1 MSRVTLG
8 SRGSALALAQT
19 RWVAERLQEAHPGLE
34 VAVEIFST
42 AGDRI
47 QNRPL
52 PAIGGKGLF
61 TRELEEALLDGRID
75 GAVHSLKDLP
85 TEMAPGLALGA
96 VPARENPAD
105 LLVSRFG
112 GGLADLPPGALVGTS
127 SPRRRA
133 QLARLRPDLRFTDLR
148 GNVTTRLRKVREGVV
163 DATVLAAA
171 GLARLGLLE
180 EADGWALPPEL
191 MLPAPGQGALALQ
204 LRDGDARMAELAAA
218 LHDPETAHAVAAE
231 RAVLAALGTGCS
243 APVGALA
250 RMEGDMLVLHACFGG
265 EDNRPQA
272 RRRLA
277 AAGVPDT
284 LGQDMAA
291 RLLNTRNYPG
301 PLAGKRI
308 VVTRAE
314 EQAGALRE
322 LLEER
327 GAEVLDLPVLT
338 IVPEE
343 NAPAPGPAGDY
354 DWVLFTSVNAVRMFA
369 RLLESHER
377 GLAEFAACRIATV
390 GPATA
395 DALREYGL
403 SPALTPPEA
412 VGESLLAA
420 LQEQTGSVAGLSVLL
435 PQGNLARPII
445 RDTLSAQGARVDTL
459 ITYRTEAVPA
469 TEKQLQTLGSFRPDA
484 ITFASPSAVRNFFS
498 ITDKNRRIQIDGNS
512 CRFVSIG
519 SITSQALNELGKP
532 VAWEAE
538 EHTLGGLV
546 AAVERAF
553 GEGRV

>member
-1 MSRVTLG
+1 MSRIVLG

-34 VAVEIFST
+34 VTVEIFST

-47 QNRPL
+47 QDRPL

-85 TEMAPGLALGA
+85 TEMTPGLVLGA
-96 VPARENPAD
+96 IPARENPAD

-112 GGLADLPPGALVGTS
+112 GGLADLPPGARVGTS

-133 QLARLRPDLRFTDLR
+133 QLARLRPDLQFTDLR
-148 GNVTTRLRKVREGVV
+148 GNVPTRLRKVREDVV
-163 DATVLAAA
+163 DATLLAAA

-204 LRDGDARMAELAAA
+204 IRAGDARMAELAAA
-218 LHDPETAHAVAAE
+218 LHDPATAQAVAAE

-250 RMEGDMLVLHACFGG
+250 RIEGDMLVLDACFGG
-265 EDNRPQA
+265 EDSRPQE
-272 RRRLA
+272 RRRT
-277 AAGVPDT
+277 AGTEGPEA
-284 LGQDMAA
+284 LGQKMAA
-291 RLLNTRNYPG
+291 LLLEARTHPG

-314 EQAGALRE
+314 EQAGKLHD

-338 IVPEE
+338 IIPEE

-354 DWVLFTSVNAVRMFA
+354 DWLLFTSVNAVRMFA
-369 RLLESHER
+369 RLLESHGR
-377 GLAEFAACRIATV
+377 GLAEFAVCRIASV

-420 LQEQTGSVAGLSVLL
+420 LREQTGSVAGLSILL
-435 PQGNLARPII
+435 PQGNLARPLI
-445 RDTLSAQGARVDTL
+445 RDTLSAQGTKVHAL

-469 TEKQLQTLGSFRPDA
+469 TETQIQTLGGFRPDA
-484 ITFASPSAVRNFFS
+484 VTFASPSAVRNFFS
-498 ITDKNRRIQIDGNS
+498 ITDKNKPIQINGDS

-519 SITSQALNELGKP
+519 PITSQALQELGKT

-546 AAVERAF
+546 QAVERVFALQ
-553 GEGRV
+553 G

>member
-1 MSRVTLG
+1 MSRIVLG

-34 VAVEIFST
+34 VTVEIFST

-47 QNRPL
+47 QDRPL

-85 TEMAPGLALGA
+85 TEMTPGLTLGA
-96 VPARENPAD
+96 IPARENPAD
-105 LLVSRFG
+105 MLVSRTG
-112 GGLADLPPGALVGTS
+112 GTLAKLPPGAVVGTS

-180 EADGWALPPEL
+180 EADGWVLPPEL

-204 LRDGDARMAELAAA
+204 IRDGDAQMADLAAA
-218 LHDPETAHAVAAE
+218 LHDPDTARAVAAE

-250 RMEGDMLVLHACFGG
+250 RIQGETLVLDACFGG
-265 EDNRPQA
+265 EDDRPQA
-272 RRRLA
+272 RRRLT
-277 AAGVPDT
+277 AAGAPDT

-291 RLLNTRNYPG
+291 RLLNARNYPG

-354 DWVLFTSVNAVRMFA
+354 DWAVFTSTNAVRMFA
-369 RLLESHER
+369 RLLERHGR
-377 GLAEFAACRIATV
+377 GMAEFAACRIATV

-403 SPALTPPEA
+403 SPALIPPEA
-412 VGESLLAA
+412 VAESLLTA
-420 LQEQTGSVAGLSVLL
+420 LREQTGGVAGLSLLL
-435 PQGNLARPII
+435 PQGNLARPVI
-445 RDTLSAQGARVDTL
+445 RDTLAAQGAKVHAL
-459 ITYRTEAVPA
+459 VTYRTEAVPA
-469 TEKQLQTLGSFRPDA
+469 TETQIQVLGGFRPDVV
-484 ITFASPSAVRNFFS
+484 TFASPSAVHNLFAL
-498 ITDKNRRIQIDGNS
+498 TDKNRLFRIDVGAVTL
-512 CRFVSIG
+512 VSIG
-519 SITSQALNELGKP
+519 PITSQALKELGNP
-532 VAWEAE
+532 VAQEAE

-546 AAVERAF
+546 EAVERAF
-553 GEGRV
+553 A

>member
-1 MSRVTLG
+1 MSRIVLG

-34 VAVEIFST
+34 AAVEIFST

-47 QNRPL
+47 QDRPL

-85 TEMAPGLALGA
+85 TEMTPGLTLGA
-96 VPARENPAD
+96 IPARENPAD
-105 LLVSRFG
+105 VLVSRTG
-112 GGLADLPPGALVGTS
+112 GTLAELPPGAVVGTS

-133 QLARLRPDLRFTDLR
+133 QLARLRPDLNFTDLR
-148 GNVTTRLRKVREGVV
+148 GNVPTRLRKVREGVV

-180 EADGWALPPEL
+180 EAHGWALPPEL

-204 LRDGDARMAELAAA
+204 IRSGDAHVADLAAA
-218 LHDPETAHAVAAE
+218 LHDPATAHAVAAE

-250 RMEGDMLVLHACFGG
+250 RMEGDMLVLDACFGG
-265 EDNRPQA
+265 EDDRPQT

-277 AAGVPDT
+277 AAGAPDT

-291 RLLNTRNYPG
+291 RLLDARNRPG

-314 EQAGALRE
+314 EQAGKLHD

-327 GAEVLDLPVLT
+327 GAEVMDLPVLT

-354 DWVLFTSVNAVRMFA
+354 DWVLLTSVNAVQMFA
-369 RLLESHER
+369 RLLERHGR
-377 GLAEFAACRIATV
+377 GLAEFAVCRIATV

-420 LQEQTGSVAGLSVLL
+420 LQEQTGSLAGLSILL
-435 PQGNLARPII
+435 PQGNLARPLI
-445 RDTLSAQGARVDTL
+445 RDTLSAQGAKVHAL

-469 TEKQLQTLGSFRPDA
+469 TEEQLQTLGGFRPDA
-484 ITFASPSAVRNFFS
+484 VTFASPSAVRNFFA
-498 ITDKNRRIQIDGNS
+498 ITDDMKCKRINKDD
-512 CRFVSIG
+512 CRLISIG
-519 SITSQALNELGKP
+519 PITSQALKELGKP
-532 VAWEAE
+532 VVQEARK
-538 EHTLGGLV
+538 HTLDGLV
-546 AAVERAF
+546 EAVDRAF
-553 GEGRV
+553 GERT

>member
-1 MSRVTLG
+1 MSRIVLG

-19 RWVAERLQEAHPGLE
+19 RWVAEHLQETHPGLE
-34 VAVEIFST
+34 VTVEIFST

-47 QNRPL
+47 QDRPL

-85 TEMAPGLALGA
+85 TEMTPGLTLGA
-96 VPARENPAD
+96 IPARENPAD
-105 LLVSRFG
+105 VLVSRFG
-112 GGLADLPPGALVGTS
+112 GTLADLPPGAVVGTS

-133 QLARLRPDLRFTDLR
+133 QLARLRPDLNFTDLR
-148 GNVTTRLRKVREGVV
+148 GNVPTRLRKVREGMV

-171 GLARLGLLE
+171 GLARLGLLG
-180 EADGWALPPEL
+180 EADGWTLPPEL

-204 LRDGDARMAELAAA
+204 IRAGDARMADLAAA
-218 LHDPETAHAVAAE
+218 LHHPETARAVAAE

-250 RMEGDMLVLHACFGG
+250 RIQGEMLVLEACFGG
-265 EDNRPQA
+265 EDERPQM
-272 RRRLA
+272 RRRLSA
-277 AAGVPDT
+277 PATPEA
-284 LGQDMAA
+284 LGKNLAA
-291 RLLNTRNYPG
+291 RLLDARNCPG

-314 EQAGALRE
+314 EQAGELHA

-327 GAEVLDLPVLT
+327 GAEVLELPVLA

-343 NAPAPGPAGDY
+343 DAPAPGPAGDY

-369 RLLESHER
+369 RLLERHGR
-377 GLAEFAACRIATV
+377 GMAEFAACRIATV

-412 VGESLLAA
+412 VAESLLAA
-420 LQEQTGSVAGLSVLL
+420 LQECMGGMAGLSLLL

-445 RDTLSAQGARVDTL
+445 RDTLVAQGAKVHAL
-459 ITYRTEAVPA
+459 VTYRTEAVPA
-469 TEKQLQTLGSFRPDA
+469 TKEQLQVLGDFRPDA
-484 ITFASPSAVRNFFS
+484 VTFASPSAVRNFFA
-498 ITDKNRRIQIDGNS
+498 IADDMKCKRINKDD
-512 CRFVSIG
+512 CRLISIG
-519 SITSQALNELGKP
+519 PITSQALKELGKP
-532 VAWEAE
+532 VVQEAG
-538 EHTLGGLV
+538 EHTLDGLV
-546 AAVERAF
+546 EAVDRAF
-553 GEGRV
+553 GERT

>member
-34 VAVEIFST
+34 VTVEIFST

-47 QNRPL
+47 QDRPL

-85 TEMAPGLALGA
+85 TEMTPGLVLGA
-96 VPARENPAD
+96 IPARENPAD

-112 GGLADLPPGALVGTS
+112 GGLADLPPGARVGTS

-133 QLARLRPDLRFTDLR
+133 QLARLRPDLQFTDLR
-148 GNVTTRLRKVREGVV
+148 GNVPTRLRKVREDVV
-163 DATVLAAA
+163 DATLLAAA

-204 LRDGDARMAELAAA
+204 IRAGDARMAELAAA
-218 LHDPETAHAVAAE
+218 LHDPATAQAVAAE

-250 RMEGDMLVLHACFGG
+250 RIEGDMLVLDACFGG
-265 EDNRPQA
+265 EDSRPQE
-272 RRRLA
+272 RRRT
-277 AAGVPDT
+277 AGTEGPEA
-284 LGQDMAA
+284 LGQKMAA
-291 RLLNTRNYPG
+291 LLLEARTHPG

-314 EQAGALRE
+314 EQAGKLHD

-338 IVPEE
+338 IIPEE

-354 DWVLFTSVNAVRMFA
+354 DWLLFTSVNAVRMFA
-369 RLLESHER
+369 RLLESHGR
-377 GLAEFAACRIATV
+377 GLAEFAVCRIASV

-420 LQEQTGSVAGLSVLL
+420 LREQTGSVAGLSILL
-435 PQGNLARPII
+435 PQGNLARPLI
-445 RDTLSAQGARVDTL
+445 RDTLSAQGTKVHAL

-469 TEKQLQTLGSFRPDA
+469 TETQIQTLGGFRPDA
-484 ITFASPSAVRNFFS
+484 VTFASPSAVRNFFS
-498 ITDKNRRIQIDGNS
+498 ITDKNKPIQINGDS

-519 SITSQALNELGKP
+519 PITSQALQELGKT

-546 AAVERAF
+546 QAVERVFALQ
-553 GEGRV
+553 G

>member
-1 MSRVTLG
+1 VSRIVLG

-19 RWVAERLQEAHPGLE
+19 RWVAGRLQEAHPGLE
-34 VAVEIFST
+34 VTVEILST

-47 QNRPL
+47 QDRPL

-85 TEMAPGLALGA
+85 TEMTPGLTLGA

-105 LLVSRFG
+105 VLVSRHG
-112 GGLADLPPGALVGTS
+112 GTLAELPPGAVVGTS

-148 GNVTTRLRKVREGVV
+148 GNVPTRLRKVREGAV

-180 EADGWALPPEL
+180 EADGWPLPSSL

-204 LRDGDARMAELAAA
+204 IRDGDAQMADLAGV
-218 LHDPETAHAVAAE
+218 LHDPDTARTVAAE

-250 RMEGDMLVLHACFGG
+250 RIQGETLVLDACFGG
-265 EDNRPQA
+265 EDDRPQV

-277 AAGVPDT
+277 SPAAPEA

-291 RLLNTRNYPG
+291 RLLEARTCPG

-314 EQAGALRE
+314 EQAGKLHA

-338 IVPEE
+338 VVPEE
-343 NAPAPGPAGDY
+343 DTPAPGPAGDY
-354 DWVLFTSVNAVRMFA
+354 DWVLFTSMNAVRMFA
-369 RLLESHER
+369 RLLERHGR
-377 GLAEFAACRIATV
+377 GLAEFAVCRIATV

-403 SPALTPPEA
+403 SPALIPPEA
-412 VGESLLAA
+412 VGESLLTA
-420 LQEQTGSVAGLSVLL
+420 LQECTGSVAGLSILL

-445 RDTLSAQGARVDTL
+445 RDTLAAQGAKVHAL
-459 ITYRTEAVPA
+459 VTYRTEAVLA
-469 TEKQLQTLGSFRPDA
+469 TEEQLQTFANFRPDA
-484 ITFASPSAVRNFFS
+484 VAFASPSAVRNFFA
-498 ITDKNRRIQIDGNS
+498 ITDSNRSLQINNDP

-519 SITSQALNELGKP
+519 PVTSKALEELGKP
-532 VAWEAE
+532 VAQEAE

-546 AAVERAF
+546 VAVERAL
-553 GEGRV
+553 GVRT